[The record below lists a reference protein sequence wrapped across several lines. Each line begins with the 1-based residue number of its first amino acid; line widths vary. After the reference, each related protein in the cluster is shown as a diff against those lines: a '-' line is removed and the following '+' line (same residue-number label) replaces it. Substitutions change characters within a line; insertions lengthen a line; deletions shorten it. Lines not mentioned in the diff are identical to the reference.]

1 MIRLPKRLTFR
12 LSPELYDQF
21 CQHRREAGSP
31 WWDES
36 AHIREAIR
44 RYIAPAQAA
53 AAARAEAEQN
63 AAPRLSDKSTAKRRT
78 RSRK

>member
-12 LSPELYDQF
+12 LTPQLYDLF
-21 CQHRREAGSP
+21 CQFRREAGSP

-36 AHIREAIR
+36 EHLREAIR

-53 AAARAEAEQN
+53 RAAREAAARQTPPAS
-63 AAPRLSDKSTAKRRT
+63 SDKPPAKRRT
-78 RSRK
+78 RSKK